1 MSDYI
6 IMTDSSADIPEE
18 LYTLG
23 EIPIIPMTL
32 QVQGEDL
39 RCAGSGKWD
48 SKAFYQSL
56 RSGATGS
63 TSQIP
68 PAVYTT
74 WFEEEL
80 KAGRDILYLSL
91 SGGLSA
97 TWQSA
102 SLAASQLLEQYKERK
117 IICVDSL
124 AATGG
129 QGLLAICALENQKK
143 GMSLEE
149 NARWIEENRT
159 SICHWFTVDDLDF
172 LKRGGRISPTIAWL
186 GGKLKI
192 KPVLRIAEDGTLSIM
207 EKVRG
212 AKAAAGCICKKY
224 LASGFCEE
232 HPYVFICHGDAQ
244 AQAES
249 IRQDILSSVPQAKVF
264 LMPMGPVIGIHT
276 GPGVQAVIYFGNN
289 R

>member
-1 MSDYI
+1 MNEYR
-6 IMTDSSADIPEE
+6 IMTDSSADIPQEHFDRDR
-18 LYTLG
+18 
-23 EIPIIPMTL
+23 ISIIPMPL
-32 QVQGEDL
+32 QVNGEDVVHESP
-39 RCAGSGKWD
+39 CGWE
-48 SKAFYQSL
+48 SKAFYERL
-56 RSGATGS
+56 RGGATGN

-68 PAVYTT
+68 PAVYVT
-74 WFEEEL
+74 WFEEVL
-80 KAGRDILYLSL
+80 KEGKDILYISL

-102 SLAASQLLEQYKERK
+102 SLAAAQLLEKYPERR
-117 IICVDSL
+117 IACVDSR

-129 QGLLAICALENQKK
+129 QGLLVIYGLENQKN

-149 NARWIEENRT
+149 NARWLEENRNR
-159 SICHWFTVDDLDF
+159 ICHWFTVDDLDF
-172 LKRGGRISPTIAWL
+172 LKRGGRISPTIAWI

-192 KPVLRIAEDGTLSIM
+192 KPVLRIQEDGTLSIM

-224 LASGFCEE
+224 LASGYDSE
-232 HPYVFICHGDAQ
+232 HPYVLICHGDAEE
-244 AQAES
+244 QAEG
-249 IRQDILSSVPQAKVF
+249 IKEEILLAIPQAKVYT
-264 LMPMGPVIGIHT
+264 MPMGPVIGIHT